1 VFIRTKRFA
10 ALAVVTSLALAACGG
25 DSADEPAAEEPSTE
39 DTAEET
45 TATTAAAPASDL
57 SGTLI
62 GAGASSQAAAMQGWQ
77 AGFQAEYPNATV
89 EYDPIGSGGG
99 REAFLSGGTMFAGSD
114 AALKD
119 AEWELSKER
128 CAGDLGAI
136 NLPHYIS
143 PIAIPYNLPSLDG
156 TTLQLSPATIAG
168 IFANEITNWSAD
180 EIAADNPGVDLP
192 DLAIN
197 PVHRADESGT
207 TENFTDYLAQAAGD
221 VWTYGEI
228 EAWDADGP
236 GGGEGAPQTSG
247 VVAAVAAGEGS
258 IGYADASQI
267 GDLPAAAVGVAG
279 SFVEFSPEAAG
290 RIVDSSERT
299 GGRNEYDFAISVNR
313 TPDSADTYPI
323 ALVSYHI
330 VCLEYETQEEV
341 DLVKAFMTYVGS
353 DEGQAASAASA
364 GSAPISPEVQAEIA
378 MSIAAIALEGQ
389 SPAAGAVSEPSE
401 EASGI
406 DYSAVSG
413 TLIGAG
419 ASSQA
424 AAMQGWQA
432 GFQAVATDATVE
444 YDPIGSGGGREAFL
458 SGGTMFAGSDAA
470 LKDAEWELSKERCA
484 GDLGAINLPH
494 YISPI
499 AIPYNLPSLDGT
511 TLQLSPAT
519 IAGIFANEITNW
531 SADEIAADNPG
542 VDLPDLAI
550 NPVHRAD
557 ESGTTENFTD
567 YLAQAA
573 GDVWTYGEIEA
584 WDADGPGGGEGAPQT
599 SGVVAAVAA
608 GEGSIGYADASQI
621 GDLPAAAVGVAGSFV
636 EFSPEAAGRIVD
648 SSERTG
654 GRNEYDF
661 AISVNRTPDSA
672 DTYPIALVSYHIVCL
687 EYETQEEVDLV
698 KAFMTYVGSDE
709 GQAASAASAGS
720 APISPEVQA
729 EIAMS
734 IAAITVAG

>member
-1 VFIRTKRFA
+1 MFIRTKRFA

-77 AGFQAEYPNATV
+77 AGFQAVATDATV

-389 SPAAGAVSEPSE
+389 SPAAGAASEPSE